1 MASLELPLF
10 SGMVNMEASY
20 EWETM
25 PGIEYVKSDL
35 MSLFSKLVITSIW
48 EITYYC
54 YSVYALV
61 IYVHFNNYF
70 INPNTFPSNFF
81 CYLGLKL

>member
-20 EWETM
+20 EWKTM
-25 PGIEYVKSDL
+25 PGIEYLKSDL
-35 MSLFSKLVITSIW
+35 MSLFSKLVVASMW

-61 IYVHFNNYF
+61 IYVHFDNSF
-70 INPNTFPSNFF
+70 INLSTFPSNFLF
-81 CYLGLKL
+81 VFWV